1 MTTTPE
7 ETTTSISPA
16 STTEVATDS
25 VKIESKS
32 TVPAANPFAAMMA
45 ASKKDNEEE
54 EAGDDDDVSS

>member
-25 VKIESKS
+25 VKIENKS